1 MSLSIT
7 ANRIWALFMIVL
19 ITTTSILV
27 LRMLGLYE
35 GFDASMAETFA
46 DLTPEEANRENAL
59 SAKGAKIGIA

>member
-35 GFDASMAETFA
+35 GFDASIAETFA
-46 DLTPEEANRENAL
+46 SLTPTKPEIERLAR
-59 SAKGAKIGIA
+59 GAGMGVN